1 MFVTLDK
8 LSLDRE
14 GSDLAAL
21 PPSGQRYGGRGPSQH
36 EDQHEPSRPVTHSA
50 AATQREAQ
58 RSGGLK
64 QQPVKKEERVAVE
77 SKEQPR
83 FRIKDRVVV
92 YTKKNTPVH
101 GIVRWTGRCNHPELP
116 GFVIGIET
124 VRSMVI
130 WVS

>member
-1 MFVTLDK
+1 MFVALDK
-8 LSLDRE
+8 LSRDRE
-14 GSDLAAL
+14 GNDLAAP
-21 PPSGQRYGGRGPSQH
+21 PPSGQQYGGQGPSQ
-36 EDQHEPSRPVTHSA
+36 QEPSRPVTRSA
-50 AATQREAQ
+50 AAAAQREAQ
-58 RSGGLK
+58 RSGGRS
-64 QQPVKKEERVAVE
+64 QQTVKKEERVAVE

-124 VRSMVI
+124 VRCMVI
-130 WVS
+130 WVSEF